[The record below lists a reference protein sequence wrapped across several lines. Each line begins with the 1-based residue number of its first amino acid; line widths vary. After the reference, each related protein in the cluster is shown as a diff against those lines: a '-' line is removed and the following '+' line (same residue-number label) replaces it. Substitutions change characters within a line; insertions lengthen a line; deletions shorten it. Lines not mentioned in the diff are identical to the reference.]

1 MSKNQATETKTLAAP
16 QERLSISKKKVI
28 VKQLNSIQNLG
39 AMKTELRPE
48 LEQAPDRATMLQ
60 LIRKQTE

>member
-1 MSKNQATETKTLAAP
+1 MHPTWCRHDTISKNQATETKTLAAP

-39 AMKTELRPE
+39 AMKT
-48 LEQAPDRATMLQ
+48 
-60 LIRKQTE
+60 